1 MWAYSFDR
9 GLTYKDCTLLSFD
22 RYHTVLV
29 HDGETTR
36 HVNKTEVYRVNSGVL
51 VRNIMDD
58 ELRGLPPV
66 VNIPEEI
73 ITIELVR
80 ILAEFG
86 IEDDGQSEYMTQRV
100 LGALRKEGYYVEYA
114 NEKRDDRG

>member
-1 MWAYSFDR
+1 MWAYSLDQ
-9 GLTYKDCTLLSFD
+9 GLTFKNCSLLSFD

-36 HVNKTEVYRVNSGVL
+36 RVDKTEVYLVSFGIL
-51 VRNIMDD
+51 VRNILDE

-66 VNIPEEI
+66 VNIPGEI

-80 ILAEFG
+80 LLAEFG
-86 IEDDGQSEYMTQRV
+86 IEDDGQAEYMTQCV
-100 LGALRKEGYYVEYA
+100 LGALRKEGYYMENA
-114 NEKRDDRG
+114 GEKRDDRD